1 MFFHLPKYG
10 PKAQKQPQS
19 CFRPTHQQKFQKLRE
34 SKTKTE
40 NYNNTPFTS
49 NFRNQVNATN
59 KNFRNCARAKRR
71 HKTTPTNPPFTSNFR
86 NFVRTRRTKFPK
98 PEQPSGCED
107 LEIEVQRSY
116 REIYKFDPMPR
127 MYIISG
133 CNGAG
138 KTTASY
144 SLLPEMLDCREFVNS
159 DEFAKGLSP
168 FDPSKA
174 AIQASKY
181 MILKFRYLLKKQKD
195 FAVETTLATRTL
207 LKTVKMAQDAGYTV
221 TLLYFWLNSP
231 EMAIE
236 RVKARVAAGGH
247 DIPEDTI
254 RRRYSVGI
262 YYFFNSYAPICERW
276 ILADNSQIP
285 FRVIAEGSKNDVINI
300 KDEATFEK
308 IKAISDERQKLAEEN
323 GKILSL

>member
-1 MFFHLPKYG
+1 M
-10 PKAQKQPQS
+10 
-19 CFRPTHQQKFQKLRE
+19 
-34 SKTKTE
+34 
-40 NYNNTPFTS
+40 
-49 NFRNQVNATN
+49 
-59 KNFRNCARAKRR
+59 
-71 HKTTPTNPPFTSNFR
+71 
-86 NFVRTRRTKFPK
+86 
-98 PEQPSGCED
+98 
-107 LEIEVQRSY
+107 I
-116 REIYKFDPMPR
+116 MPR
-127 MYIISG
+127 LYIISG

-144 SLLPEMLDCREFVNS
+144 TMLPEMLECSEFVNS

-168 FDPSKA
+168 FKPEKA
-174 AIQASKY
+174 SIQASRY
-181 MILKFRYLLKKQKD
+181 MITKIRYLLKKQKD

-207 LKTVKMAQDAGYTV
+207 LKTVRMAQNAGYTV

-231 EMAIE
+231 ELAIE
-236 RVKARVAAGGH
+236 RVRARVEAGGH
-247 DIPEDTI
+247 DIPEETV
-254 RRRYSVGI
+254 RRRYQVGI
-262 YYFFNSYAPICERW
+262 DYFFHYYSPICERW